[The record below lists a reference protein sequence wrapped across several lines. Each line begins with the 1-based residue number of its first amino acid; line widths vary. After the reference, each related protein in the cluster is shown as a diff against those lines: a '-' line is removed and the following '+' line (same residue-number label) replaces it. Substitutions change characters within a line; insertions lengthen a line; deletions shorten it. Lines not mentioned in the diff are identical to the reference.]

1 MLEAMK
7 IGCSEHTWFI
17 LLALL
22 GAFLLGLLL
31 GYLLWY
37 GYKKMVAGLE
47 AEKNEQHAALINLEK
62 EFAALKYKYDEL
74 SKDNAALKAALNNC
88 EADKAIMEN
97 KLSAAA
103 AGFAAGK
110 AAPKAAASKA
120 LFADSNLQIIEGI
133 GPKIEQ
139 VLHDAGI
146 SSWAV
151 LAGKSAEELREIL
164 DKAGP
169 NYRINDPSTWP
180 KQAELANQGNWD
192 ELIQYQKFLDTGREN
207 VGDFENDSKYEKML
221 MKMMGVKSGP
231 SDLKVI
237 EGIGPKI
244 EQLLKDN
251 GIKSWSDLANVSEE
265 SISAILEKGGE
276 RYRLAD
282 PSTWPKQAG
291 LAAEGKWDELRE
303 YQDFLQ
309 GGKEG

>member
-37 GYKKMVAGLE
+37 GYKKLVAGLE
-47 AEKNEQHAALINLEK
+47 ADKNQLHAKLVDLEK
-62 EFAALKYKYDEL
+62 EFAALRYKYDE
-74 SKDNAALKAALNNC
+74 SMKDNAALRASLHNC

-97 KLSAAA
+97 KMSAAA

-110 AAPKAAASKA
+110 AATPKAAASKA
-120 LFADSNLQIIEGI
+120 LFSEDNLQIIEGI

-139 VLHDAGI
+139 VLHEAGI
-146 SSWAV
+146 RSWAV
-151 LAGKSAEELREIL
+151 LAKKSADDLRTIL
-164 DKAGP
+164 DNAGP
-169 NYRINDPSTWP
+169 NYRINDPATWP
-180 KQAELANQGNWD
+180 RQAELANEGNWD
-192 ELIQYQKFLDTGREN
+192 ELIKYQKFLDTGREN
-207 VGDFENDSKYEKML
+207 VGDFDTDSKYEKMAMKL
-221 MKMMGVKSGP
+221 MGAKSGP

-251 GIKSWSDLANVSEE
+251 GINTWSDLAKASADA
-265 SISAILEKGGE
+265 ISAILEKGGE

-282 PSTWPKQAG
+282 PSTWPKQAA
-291 LAAEGKWDELRE
+291 LASDGKWDELRE
-303 YQDFLQ
+303 YQDALQ
-309 GGKEG
+309 GGKE